1 MNVPDFQ
8 ADPFQ
13 AYRLHVPIAPATLP
27 DARFVSLRDDEL
39 SPGDVLIRIA
49 YSSINFKDALA
60 WAGRNSIVRQ
70 YPRIGGIDYTG
81 TVEVSADPRL
91 APGTP
96 VVVHG
101 FGVGV
106 DQDGGHAQYARIAA
120 DMVLPLPA
128 GLSLLD
134 AATLGA
140 AGYTAALSLD
150 AMEHNGLIPEAGPVA
165 VTGATG
171 GVASVAIDLFAARG
185 YRVAAITGKADQADY
200 LRGLG
205 ASEVLPRDTF
215 APSAGPSA
223 GPAKKPLDK
232 GVWAGG
238 VDSVGGETLAGMIR
252 AMQMNGVV
260 TAFGNA
266 AGADLPTTVLPF
278 ILRGV
283 RLIGINANS
292 PMPLRT
298 RIWQRLATDLKP
310 RHLEQ
315 IRQMITL
322 QQLPAALAQVLAGGA
337 RGRFVIDMAAGN

>member
-1 MNVPDFQ
+1 MPDFQ
-8 ADPFQ
+8 AGPFQ
-13 AYRLHVPIAPATLP
+13 AYRLHAPALPATLP
-27 DARFVSLRDDEL
+27 DARFVSLRADEL
-39 SPGDVLIRIA
+39 SPGNVLIRIA

-81 TVEVSADPRL
+81 TVEASGDPRV

-101 FGVGV
+101 FGTGV
-106 DQDGGHAQYARIAA
+106 DQDGGHAQYARVPA

-150 AMEHNGLIPEAGPVA
+150 AMEHNGLTPEAGPVA

-215 APSAGPSA
+215 WSSAGPSA
-223 GPAKKPLDK
+223 APGAGTSRKPLDK

-266 AGADLPTTVLPF
+266 AGADLPTNVLPF

-310 RHLEQ
+310 RHLAA

-322 QQLPAALAQVLAGGA
+322 QQLPEALAQVLAGGA
-337 RGRFVIDMAAGN
+337 RGRFVIDMSA